1 MAVARLFIVL
11 GAVGGFLAVAL
22 GAFAAH
28 GLQDMLAPQR
38 LVTWHTGNDYLA
50 LHALAVIGVGLAI
63 TQFGDTGMLRAAG
76 WSFVLGVALF
86 SGSLFALALTDIRW
100 LGAIT
105 PFGGTAFLAGWALF
119 AWRIARGTR

>member
-1 MAVARLFIVL
+1 MGTARLFIVF
-11 GAVGGFLAVAL
+11 GAIGGFLAVAF

-28 GLQDMLAPQR
+28 GLEDTLSAER

-50 LHALAVIGVGLAI
+50 MHALAIIGVGLSI
-63 TQFGDTGMLRAAG
+63 MQFGDSHMLRAAG
-76 WSFVLGVALF
+76 WAFVVGVALF
-86 SGSLFALALTDIRW
+86 SGSLFALALTNTRW

-105 PFGGTAFLAGWALF
+105 PFGGTAFLVGWALF